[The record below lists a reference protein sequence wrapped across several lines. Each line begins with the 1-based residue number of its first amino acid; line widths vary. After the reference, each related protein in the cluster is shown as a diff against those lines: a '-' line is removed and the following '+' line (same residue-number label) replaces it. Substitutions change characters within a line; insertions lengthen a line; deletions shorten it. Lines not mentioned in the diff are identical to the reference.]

1 MAFKTKFP
9 RALFFGSTMVS
20 ATAGIAVLIFMVVLG
35 LPIITSGSLL
45 SILTDPWSP
54 DHGKFGIYAMV
65 VGTVYIAALSIIIS
79 LPISMGT
86 ALFID
91 VFAPEKLRK
100 ALDGA
105 IRLMTAIPTVI
116 YGFVGIFFLV
126 PIVRQLGGGSGMGVL
141 TAGSILALLIAPT
154 MIIFFLQSFRN
165 VPKSYL
171 NAIDALGST
180 PLQKVIHVIIP
191 NAWQGMLTG
200 IILAFGRAMGDTLIA
215 LMLSGNAVSLPESIF
230 DSTRTLTA
238 HIALVIAA
246 DFHSVEFKT
255 IFICGI
261 ILYLITA
268 LGLILARKT
277 DKEANK

>member
-1 MAFKTKFP
+1 
-9 RALFFGSTMVS
+9 
-20 ATAGIAVLIFMVVLG
+20 
-35 LPIITSGSLL
+35 
-45 SILTDPWSP
+45 
-54 DHGKFGIYAMV
+54 
-65 VGTVYIAALSIIIS
+65 LSIIIS
-79 LPISMGT
+79 LPISIGT

-100 ALDGA
+100 VLDGA

-180 PLQKVIHVIIP
+180 QLQKVIHVIIP

-238 HIALVIAA
+238 HIALVIAS
-246 DFHSVEFKT
+246 DFHSIEFKT